1 MSSCPNKDFLKKYAI
16 KCELIDNKIKCPSKK
31 KLKIYVQNV
40 LIFILLNAIKNIM
53 LYLVCILVVK
63 ILECM

>member
-31 KLKIYVQNV
+31 K
-40 LIFILLNAIKNIM
+40 IKQSM
-53 LYLVCILVVK
+53 SQMFLFSYCQMSQK
-63 ILECM
+63 ILCFALYVSVW